1 MTRLSALGLFGL
13 LVLASSSVVACADE
27 TGATN
32 SPVDPASAQ
41 AGHDPAAAAPT
52 GPAASGDP
60 AASEMPTY
68 LKTPASSTFMT
79 GVEMGTPFDSIVDV
93 PTIGAAS
100 AIAPGF
106 AIEEV
111 PGQLQAKATIR
122 RIETTED
129 LYSALEVSASLEV
142 QGKLWGASVSTS
154 FAKERKLH
162 SEYLYVLVDASA
174 LGRTQRIAK
183 PALTDE
189 AKKLGPS
196 AFYER
201 FGDRYASTI
210 VMGQQVF
217 GLIEIRT
224 RSLEEK
230 ERLAVSLGV
239 SYGPSSFNASF
250 KSTLET
256 STTNIEKHVWAG
268 ALGTTM
274 PITDDIDA
282 FITKVDEKFTEF
294 TSSKADPGTQT
305 LFFRYSSYYGI
316 DGYPGVPA
324 DVEPKVAEHAQAAS
338 DYLVYTSLLGDY
350 TRRGYDVADPILA
363 GMKTYSGALEG
374 YLTKSLETSPAL
386 PARPAIDPKSKLESF
401 AKIDAKSLPGQS
413 FAVHA
418 YENGFVPKKLAD
430 YEIPLRY
437 TRDGKRNGVDF
448 SPITVNQPINAYA
461 QPAPSGLHLW
471 TVRRDTP
478 TGTALALAYRWGDG
492 ASYFIENVTSNGAI
506 SLPAVATEL
515 DRDDYVDLTG
525 AGTAY
530 KRFVLVNEASGLVI
544 TRTTADNN
552 NLFQKRLR
560 TPTVV
565 ANSYPYQAWGT
576 SSTWAQWTG
585 DQWAVNLL
593 NNQKQP
599 SQRWLIGPDNGPWN
613 VGWNSGAPDVAI
625 HQWGLDADNAQYFT
639 FTNAGG
645 GFRFIVTQ
653 TGGGVVSVRPT
664 CNVSPCEKPWL
675 ADGQDI
681 VQLPMTNGAGA
692 HQRWRLVALEHIEE
706 IR

>member
-1 MTRLSALGLFGL
+1 MTRLFGVL
-13 LVLASSSVVACADE
+13 LLSSSVIACSAE
-27 TGATN
+27 TAPN
-32 SPVDPASAQ
+32 DSPSGPPAPVSDAP
-41 AGHDPAAAAPT
+41 APAASDDPAAAEI
-52 GPAASGDP
+52 PA
-60 AASEMPTY
+60 Y
-68 LKTPASSTFMT
+68 LKTPATSTFMT
-79 GVEMGTPFDSIVDV
+79 GVEMGTPFDSIIDV
-93 PTIGAAS
+93 PSIGSAS

-162 SEYLYVLVDASA
+162 SEYLYVFVDASA

-183 PALTDE
+183 PALTDD
-189 AKKLGPS
+189 AKKLGPK

-201 FGDRYASTI
+201 FGDRYASSI

-224 RSLEEK
+224 SSLEEK

-239 SYGPSSFNASF
+239 SYGPSSFSASF

-294 TSSKADPGTQT
+294 TTSKADPGTQT
-305 LFFRYSSYYGI
+305 LTFRYASYYGI

-324 DVEPKVAEHAQAAS
+324 NVEPKVAEHAQAAS
-338 DYLVYTSLLGDY
+338 DFLVYGSLLGDY
-350 TRRGYDVADPILA
+350 TRRGYDVAGDPILA
-363 GMKTYSGALEG
+363 GMKTYATELEG
-374 YLTKSLETSPAL
+374 YLTTSLDTSPEL
-386 PARPAIDPKSKLESF
+386 PARPVVAQNSKLESF
-401 AKIDAKSLPGQS
+401 AKISATTYPNMS
-413 FAVHA
+413 FTVHA
-418 YENGFVPKKLAD
+418 YENGFVPRKLAD

-437 TRDGKRNGVDF
+437 TRDGKRNGVEF
-448 SPITVNQPINAYA
+448 SPITVQQPIKAYA

-471 TVRRDTP
+471 NVRRDTP
-478 TGTALALAYRWGDG
+478 SGQAIALAYRWADG
-492 ASYFIENVTSNGAI
+492 PSYFIENVTANGAI
-506 SLPAVATEL
+506 DANAIQGQL
-515 DRDDYVDLTG
+515 DADDFTDLTSTT
-525 AGTAY
+525 TAN
-530 KRFVLVNEASGLVI
+530 KRFIMVNEASGLVI
-544 TRTTADNN
+544 TRPTPDSAY
-552 NLFQKRLR
+552 LFQKRLR
-560 TPTVV
+560 TPTVDQYPWQSWSTSNTWHHWTDTDWT
-565 ANSYPYQAWGT
+565 ANMLDA
-576 SSTWAQWTG
+576 
-585 DQWAVNLL
+585 N
-593 NNQKQP
+593 KQP
-599 SQRWLIGPDNGPWN
+599 AQRWLIGPDNAPWN
-613 VGWNSGAPDVAI
+613 VGYNSSAPDMPI
-625 HQWGLDADNAQYFT
+625 HQWGLDANNAQYFT

-664 CNVSPCEKPWL
+664 CNVSPCDQPWL

-681 VQLPMTNGAGA
+681 VQLPTLPTPGA
-692 HQRWRLVALEHIEE
+692 HQRWRIVSLEHIEE